1 MMKTMVTVAE
11 ATADAA
17 ATAGQ
22 CSDDREVDDARI
34 DDDDSPDD
42 NEDDQQQQRDNYDEG
57 GGNVILPIPRGD
69 AARED

>member
-1 MMKTMVTVAE
+1 MLPRRQDSALMIGKLTTHASTMT
-11 ATADAA
+11 
-17 ATAGQ
+17 
-22 CSDDREVDDARI
+22 I
-34 DDDDSPDD
+34 PPDD